1 MYSRSIW
8 INSPEQ
14 VAMSRMTLQE
24 SGHSIYRIRFR
35 DGSEYIGKSE
45 DVVERIKQHF
55 RSGEGS
61 RAVYE
66 RFSAGEEFQFEVL
79 SSGLTEDQAKEQEK
93 VLIKS
98 LPHPLNEILYT
109 ESDCP

>member
-14 VAMSRMTLQE
+14 VEMSRMTSQE
-24 SGHSIYRIRFR
+24 SGYSIYRIRFK
-35 DGSEYIGKSE
+35 DGAAYVGISE

-55 RSGEGS
+55 TSEKGS

-79 SSGLTEDQAKEQEK
+79 SSGLTEDQAREDEK

-109 ESDCP
+109 ESD